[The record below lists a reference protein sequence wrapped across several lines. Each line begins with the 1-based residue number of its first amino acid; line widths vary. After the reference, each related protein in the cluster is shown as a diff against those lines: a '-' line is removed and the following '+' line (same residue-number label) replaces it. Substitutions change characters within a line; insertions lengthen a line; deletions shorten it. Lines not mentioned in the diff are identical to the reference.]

1 MKQYLKVAFFLPLL
15 SCNSTISEIIEID
28 LGRFDG
34 TTISLSEIADDIT
47 YIPIDNDYP
56 MSIYFQRIEIFDDT
70 IYLTEKDIGMFALDM
85 SGKMVKRYGS
95 KGRGPGEYMYGNKFT
110 IDREGRILYLLDMK
124 NILKYSLDGT
134 YLGKISLDK
143 YAGNFK
149 ELRYK
154 DSMLMLFEFIA
165 LGEAVYDWIAIDS
178 SGNLIREKLNYI
190 PSFKSTFGP
199 GGGVYEFDKSIGY
212 WNGYNDT
219 VFSVAADMS
228 YGVSFF
234 IAPSE
239 LRWPRNDIEPALM
252 PKYIGLHL
260 ILETERFIILKYFFK
275 EQTLGFIDKR
285 NKRSYK
291 VSWQPVNHLD
301 NNGGLP
307 NDLDGGV
314 PFQPKH
320 YFEKNGVEYLVG
332 FTQPVDILT
341 RISSGDFSN
350 SAVKCPEKKEALIKL
365 AGKIVETDNSI
376 LTIVRLKK

>member
-1 MKQYLKVAFFLPLL
+1 MKQYLYLIFFLLLL
-15 SCNSTISEIIEID
+15 SCNSPVSKITEID
-28 LGRFDG
+28 MGRFDG

-56 MSIYFQRIEIFDDT
+56 MSIYFQRIEIFEDT

-85 SGKMVKRYGS
+85 SGKIVRRYGS

-110 IDREGRILYLLDMK
+110 IDRKGRILYLLDMK

-143 YAGNFK
+143 YPGNFS

-165 LGEAVYDWIAIDS
+165 LGEAVYDWIAIDRF
-178 SGNLIREKLNYI
+178 GNLIREKLNYI

-219 VFSVAADMS
+219 VFSIAADMS
-228 YGVSFF
+228 YGASFF

-252 PKYIGLHL
+252 PKYIGLYL

-314 PFQPKH
+314 PFEPKH
-320 YFEKNGVEYLVG
+320 YFEESGVEYLVG
-332 FTQPVDILT
+332 FTQSVDILT
-341 RISSGDFSN
+341 RINSTDFAN
-350 SAVKCPEKKEALIKL
+350 AVVRRTEKKEALIKM
-365 AGKIVETDNSI
+365 AEEIKETDNSI

>member
-1 MKQYLKVAFFLPLL
+1 MVFFLLLL
-15 SCNSTISEIIEID
+15 SCNSPVNKITEID
-28 LGRFDG
+28 LGRMEG
-34 TTISLSEIADDIT
+34 TTTSLSEIADDIT
-47 YIPIDNDYP
+47 YISIDNEYP

-95 KGRGPGEYMYGNKFT
+95 KGRGPGEYTYGNKFT
-110 IDREGRILYLLDMK
+110 IDREGRILYLLDM
-124 NILKYSLDGT
+124 NSILKYSLDGT
-134 YLGKISLDK
+134 YLGKILLDK
-143 YAGNFK
+143 YPGNFT
-149 ELRYK
+149 ELRYN
-154 DSMLMLFEFIA
+154 DSQLILFEFIA
-165 LGEAVYDWIAIDS
+165 LGEAVYDWIVIDS
-178 SGNLIREKLNYI
+178 AGNLIREKLNYI

-228 YGVSFF
+228 YGASFF

-239 LRWPRNDIEPALM
+239 LRWPRNDIEPALVS
-252 PKYIGLHL
+252 KYIGLHL
-260 ILETERFIILKYFFK
+260 ILETERFIILKYFFN
-275 EQTLGFIDKR
+275 EQTLGFIDKQ

-314 PFQPKH
+314 PFEPKH
-320 YFEKNGVEYLVG
+320 YFEENGVEYLVG

-350 SAVKCPEKKEALIKL
+350 TAVKCPEKKEALIKL
-365 AGKIVETDNSI
+365 AGRIVETDNSI
-376 LTIVRLKK
+376 LTIVRLKD

>member
-1 MKQYLKVAFFLPLL
+1 MVFFLPLL
-15 SCNSTISEIIEID
+15 SCNSPVSKITEVDLENLNGEEI
-28 LGRFDG
+28 
-34 TTISLSEIADDIT
+34 TLSEIADDIT
-47 YIPIDNDYP
+47 YVPLDNDYP
-56 MSIYFQRIEIFDDT
+56 MSIYFQRIEIFDDA

-110 IDREGRILYLLDMK
+110 IDRKGQILYLLDMK
-124 NILKYSLDGT
+124 SILKYSLDGT

-143 YAGNFK
+143 YPGNFK
-149 ELRYK
+149 ELRFK
-154 DSMLMLFEFIA
+154 DSQLILFEYIA
-165 LGEAVYDWIAIDS
+165 LGEAVYDWIVIDS
-178 SGNLIREKLNYI
+178 SGNLVSEKLNYI

-199 GGGVYEFDKSIGY
+199 GGGVYEFDESIGY

-219 VFSVAADMS
+219 VFSIAGDLGYS
-228 YGVSFF
+228 TSFLL
-234 IAPSE
+234 APSE
-239 LRWPRNDIEPALM
+239 LRWPRNDIEPALVS
-252 PKYIGLHL
+252 KYIGLHL

-275 EQTLGFIDKR
+275 EQTLGFIDKHI
-285 NKRSYK
+285 KRSYK

-314 PFQPKH
+314 PFEPKH
-320 YFEKNGVEYLVG
+320 YFEENGVEYLVG

-350 SAVKCPEKKEALIKL
+350 SAAKYPEKKEALIKL
-365 AGKIVETDNSI
+365 AEEIKETDNSI
-376 LTIVRLKK
+376 LTIVRLKN